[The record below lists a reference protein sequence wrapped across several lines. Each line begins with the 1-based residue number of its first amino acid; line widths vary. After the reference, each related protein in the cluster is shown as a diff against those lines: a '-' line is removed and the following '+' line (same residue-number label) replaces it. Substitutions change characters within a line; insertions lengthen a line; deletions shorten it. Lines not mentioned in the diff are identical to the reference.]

1 MVGVCFATDGLW
13 GGGFVGEKLEA
24 GDAAEV
30 VGVVGDEGFVLLDGA
45 GGDEDIRIGEK
56 LAGGAQGTADPAGLD
71 RFGKI
76 DGDAV
81 ESGEKG
87 QLAGE
92 VGIGKSLEV
101 FHGGDGGDAH
111 GQAGVLFQKAVA
123 GAGLAPFPLPL
134 EVDQEGGIKMHGG
147 DPMGM
152 AKSSDIGDLP
162 GGSSPSG

>member
-1 MVGVCFATDGLW
+1 MRNAAKMVV
-13 GGGFVGEKLEA
+13 
-24 GDAAEV
+24 
-30 VGVVGDEGFVLLDGA
+30 VVGDKGFILLDGA
-45 GGDEDIRIGEK
+45 GGDEDIRIGQEF
-56 LAGGAQGTADPAGLD
+56 AGGAQGTADSASLNG
-71 RFGKI
+71 FSQV
-76 DGDAV
+76 DGDEV

-87 QLAGE
+87 ELAGE
-92 VGIGKSLEV
+92 VGVGKALEV

-147 DPMGM
+147 DPMGT
-152 AKSSDIGDLP
+152 AKSSDFGDLP